1 MNIAAFAS
9 GRGSN
14 LKAILDK
21 IKSGDLLNA
30 EISVIISNN
39 SEAGVFK
46 LGEENDIDSIHIS
59 SKAHPDP
66 AHYEKAMID
75 ILEKYNIEL
84 ILLAGYMKLLPS
96 SIIKNFKG
104 DILNIHPAL
113 LPRFGGKGMYGMNVH
128 KAVIASGEKESGVT
142 IHYVNE
148 RYDEGL
154 VIKQAMVPVKDGD
167 TPEILALRV
176 LKTEH
181 ELYWK
186 VVDFI
191 INKETPQQSIR
202 DITAS

>member
-1 MNIAAFAS
+1 
-9 GRGSN
+9 
-14 LKAILDK
+14 
-21 IKSGDLLNA
+21 
-30 EISVIISNN
+30 
-39 SEAGVFK
+39 
-46 LGEENDIDSIHIS
+46 
-59 SKAHPDP
+59 
-66 AHYEKAMID
+66 
-75 ILEKYNIEL
+75 
-84 ILLAGYMKLLPS
+84 MK
-96 SIIKNFKG
+96 G
-104 DILNIHPAL
+104 AILNIHPAL
-113 LPRFGGKGMYGMNVH
+113 VPRFGGKGMYGMNVH